1 MSASCLRVPKVTWL
15 EATPIPGTNVQ
26 CTVTDSPSPKISL
39 NSLCWLSTLRT
50 HWRFRM
56 ASNEIKNQLL
66 AALPP
71 NVFNALRPDLV
82 HVELEV
88 RTLIYAPDD
97 EVEWV
102 YFPSSG
108 MISMLQPTA
117 RSRGIE
123 LATIGKE
130 GALGAIAGFGLNHAL
145 TASVVQMPLTA
156 IKISAI
162 QFRKHVSQYASLQE
176 AALKSNEV
184 ILAQTQITAACNALH
199 NVEQRFCRW
208 LLQTWDRSD
217 NDTITLTQEF
227 LGEMLGV
234 RRTSVTE
241 IAAKLQAEGLIRYRR
256 GQIDVLNRAELE
268 KHCCECFHAV
278 RHAERTI
285 MGIQPNQ
292 RGT

>member
-1 MSASCLRVPKVTWL
+1 
-15 EATPIPGTNVQ
+15 
-26 CTVTDSPSPKISL
+26 
-39 NSLCWLSTLRT
+39 
-50 HWRFRM
+50 M
-56 ASNEIKNQLL
+56 ASNEIKNELL

-82 HVELEV
+82 HVELEI
-88 RTLIYAPDD
+88 RTVIYAPED

-108 MISMLQPTA
+108 MISILQRTPD
-117 RSRGIE
+117 SRGIE

-130 GALGAIAGFGLNHAL
+130 GVLGAIAGLGLNRAL
-145 TASVVQMPLTA
+145 TASVVQMPLA
-156 IKISAI
+156 AVKISAPR
-162 QFRKHVSQYASLQE
+162 FRKHVAQYASLQE
-176 AALKSNEV
+176 MALKSNEV

-208 LLQTWDRSD
+208 LLQTWDRSE
-217 NDTITLTQEF
+217 NDIIMLTHEF

-241 IAAKLQAEGLIRYRR
+241 IASKMQAAGIIQYRR
-256 GQIDVLNRAELE
+256 GQIEILNRRELE
-268 KHCCECFHAV
+268 KLSCECFQTV

-285 MGIQPNQ
+285 MGIQLKK
-292 RGT
+292 

>member
-1 MSASCLRVPKVTWL
+1 
-15 EATPIPGTNVQ
+15 
-26 CTVTDSPSPKISL
+26 
-39 NSLCWLSTLRT
+39 
-50 HWRFRM
+50 M

-82 HVELEV
+82 HVELEI
-88 RTLIYAPDD
+88 RTVIYAPED

-108 MISMLQPTA
+108 MISILQRTPD
-117 RSRGIE
+117 SRGIE

-130 GALGAIAGFGLNHAL
+130 GALGAIAGFGLNRAL

-156 IKISAI
+156 VKISAI
-162 QFRKHVSQYASLQE
+162 RFRKHVSQYASLQE
-176 AALKSNEV
+176 MALKSNEV

-208 LLQTWDRSD
+208 LLQSWERAE
-217 NDTITLTQEF
+217 NDTLTLTQEF

-234 RRTSVTE
+234 RRSSVSD
-241 IAAKLQAEGLIRYRR
+241 IASKFQAQGLIRYRR
-256 GQIDVLNRAELE
+256 GTIDLLDRTEL
-268 KHCCECFHAV
+268 KKRSCDCFEAV

-285 MGIQPNQ
+285 MGIQLN
-292 RGT
+292 R

>member
-1 MSASCLRVPKVTWL
+1 MSGGGQCIPKNFAKFVVWL
-15 EATPIPGTNVQ
+15 PR
-26 CTVTDSPSPKISL
+26 L
-39 NSLCWLSTLRT
+39 
-50 HWRFRM
+50 WRFCM
-56 ASNEIKNQLL
+56 ASNVIKNQLL

-82 HVELEV
+82 HVELGI

-108 MISMLQPTA
+108 IISMLQPTA
-117 RSRGIE
+117 NSRGIE
-123 LATIGKE
+123 LAIIGKE
-130 GALGAIAGFGLNHAL
+130 GALGAMAGFGLNHAL

-156 IKISAI
+156 IKISAV

-176 AALKSNEV
+176 VALKSNEV

-199 NVEQRFCRW
+199 SVEQRFCRW
-208 LLQTWDRSD
+208 VLQTWDRSD

-241 IAAKLQAEGLIRYRR
+241 IATKLQAEGLIRYRR
-256 GQIDVLNRAELE
+256 GQIDVLNRPELE

-285 MGIQPNQ
+285 MGIQPKQ